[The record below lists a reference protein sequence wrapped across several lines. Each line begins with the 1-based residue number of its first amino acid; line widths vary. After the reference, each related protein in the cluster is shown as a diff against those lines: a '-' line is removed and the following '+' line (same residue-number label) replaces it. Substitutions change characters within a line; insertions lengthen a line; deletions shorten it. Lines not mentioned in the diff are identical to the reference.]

1 MYFSQPSFSIF
12 EWCDTWLTSPA
23 PQVSLHT
30 LAPLKHEYII
40 LVVARLARGDYDY
53 IALDALNAMHVM

>member
-1 MYFSQPSFSIF
+1 MLFFKH
-12 EWCDTWLTSPA
+12 TWLASAP